1 MEAQTKKGHEYV
13 KKRNKF
19 HGLEQT
25 RRCRVAHI
33 TPAQACGDCNL
44 GEGKRTEGQPSS
56 VVLQGNVRRILSE
69 VDPKSLNSMLA
80 MLVGKPMDL
89 GGRLDTALP
98 PGAPTRT
105 CWAEGTGQSP
115 CRNGGR
121 GEVAGGCGT

>member
-1 MEAQTKKGHEYV
+1 VETAIWEKERELKDSLQV
-13 KKRNKF
+13 
-19 HGLEQT
+19 L
-25 RRCRVAHI
+25 
-33 TPAQACGDCNL
+33 
-44 GEGKRTEGQPSS
+44 SS
-56 VVLQGNVRRILSE
+56 KEMSE
-69 VDPKSLNSMLA
+69 VDPKSPNSMLA

-89 GGRLDTALP
+89 GGHLDTALP